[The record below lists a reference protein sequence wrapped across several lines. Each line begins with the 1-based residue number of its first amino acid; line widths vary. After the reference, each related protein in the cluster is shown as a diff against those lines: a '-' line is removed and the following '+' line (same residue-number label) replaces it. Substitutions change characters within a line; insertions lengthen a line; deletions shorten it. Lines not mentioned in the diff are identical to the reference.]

1 MKRLPLKLKIFLNII
16 FLITTVISFYFL
28 RSDYVVNKNID
39 IKVILFFGLL
49 ATLTESFSVVYNK
62 ISFTTT
68 FAITT
73 AVFILFGPLNTIIVT
88 IIAITFSIFKEENE
102 YKHILNQPWFV
113 TLFNYCV
120 YVLQI
125 IGGNFIYLKLGGT
138 FYLQTPISN
147 VNIIANLI
155 PIIVFSV
162 VACAINWLI
171 LSLMFSL
178 LQNKNIFYTL
188 IENINLLMLNIVA
201 MMPFAIILA
210 LLFKQY
216 AYLGVALFIF
226 PIVLA
231 RYTFSLYISS
241 KSQYIETVNILMR
254 AMEARDKYTEGHSQ
268 RVAEIVK
275 ELARELR
282 YSDWSIDKLD
292 IASLLHDVGKIGI
305 DDYILNKPGK
315 LTDEEYAIIKSHPVI
330 GYNILKDIKNLKD
343 VVDIVKHHHERYDG
357 KGYPDGTSG
366 EELNLDV
373 YIVQLADCIDAMATD
388 RPYRGALTREQ
399 IISELENNSGTQF
412 HPKVVNAYL
421 NILKRDNNSSQG

>member
-1 MKRLPLKLKIFLNII
+1 MRKLPLKLKVFLNSI
-16 FLITTVISFYFL
+16 FTFTLIASFVFFNSNYLVI
-28 RSDYVVNKNID
+28 KNID
-39 IKVILFFGLL
+39 FRIIIFFSLL
-49 ATLTESFSVVYNK
+49 AILTESYSVVFNK
-62 ISFTTT
+62 ISITTT

-73 AVFILFGPLNTIIVT
+73 AVFILYGALASVIV
-88 IIAITFSIFKEENE
+88 ALVGLTFCVFKEDDE

-125 IGGNFIYLKLGGT
+125 MGGNFIYFKLGGT
-138 FYLQTPISN
+138 FYFQTTISN
-147 VNIIANLI
+147 VDVIGNILPIIA
-155 PIIVFSV
+155 FSV
-162 VACAINWLI
+162 TSCIINWLI
-171 LSLMFSL
+171 ISLMFSL
-178 LQNKNIFYTL
+178 LQNKSILYTL
-188 IENINLLMLNIVA
+188 TINIKLSVLNGIA

-216 AYLGVALFIF
+216 TYLGVALFIS
-226 PIVLA
+226 PIILA
-231 RYTFSLYISS
+231 RYTFSLYKDS
-241 KSQYIETVNILMR
+241 KSQYIETVNALMR

-275 ELARELR
+275 ELARELK
-282 YSDWSIDKLD
+282 YSDWSIDKLN

-315 LTDEEYAIIKSHPVI
+315 LTDEEYGIIKCHPII
-330 GYNILKDIKNLKD
+330 GYNILKDVKNLKD
-343 VVDIVKHHHERYDG
+343 VIDIVKHHHERYDG

-366 EELNLDV
+366 EELSLDV

-399 IISELENNSGTQF
+399 IISELEGNSGTQF
-412 HPKVVNAYL
+412 HPRVVNAYL
-421 NILKRDNNSSQG
+421 NILKRESSS

>member
-1 MKRLPLKLKIFLNII
+1 MRKLPLKLKVFLNSI
-16 FLITTVISFYFL
+16 FILTFIVSFFFL
-28 RSDYVVNKNID
+28 NSSYLVNKNID
-39 IKVILFFGLL
+39 LKIIIFFSLL
-49 ATLTESFSVVYNK
+49 AILTESFSVVFNK
-62 ISFTTT
+62 ISITTT

-73 AVFILFGPLNTIIVT
+73 AVFVLFGALASIIV
-88 IIAITFSIFKEENE
+88 ALVGLTFCIFKEDDE

-113 TLFNYCV
+113 TLFNYCA
-120 YVLQI
+120 YILQI

-138 FYLQTPISN
+138 FYFQNTISN
-147 VNIIANLI
+147 VEIIGNLVPFI
-155 PIIVFSV
+155 AFSV
-162 VACAINWLI
+162 VSCIINWLI
-171 LSLMFSL
+171 ISFMFSL
-178 LQNKNIFYTL
+178 LQNKSIIYTL
-188 IENINLLMLNIVA
+188 IMNIKLSILNGIA
-201 MMPFAIILA
+201 MIPFAIILA

-226 PIVLA
+226 PIMLA

-241 KSQYIETVNILMR
+241 KSQYAETVNALMR

-268 RVAEIVK
+268 RVAEIVR
-275 ELARELR
+275 ELARELK
-282 YSDWSIDKLD
+282 YSDWSIDKLN

-315 LTDEEYAIIKSHPVI
+315 LSDEEYGIIKSHPVI
-330 GYNILKDIKNLKD
+330 GYNILKDVKNLKD
-343 VVDIVKHHHERYDG
+343 VIDIVKHHHERYDG

-412 HPKVVNAYL
+412 HPRVVNAYL
-421 NILKRDNNSSQG
+421 NILKRENSSSQG